1 MTSSSISLD
10 QRIEAMKSEYGD
22 TVPVGE
28 IGAVAARV
36 AESLESKD
44 VSKAE
49 LGKEVNE
56 MLEFISRARDEL
68 ATMRPRTIT
77 DRHIPSARDELDAVV
92 KHTESAAGQIMDA
105 ADELGSIAD
114 TLEEPHKAT
123 IADLSTRIF
132 EASSF
137 QDITGQRVTKV
148 VSVLQH
154 IEQRL
159 AALAE
164 VIGDHEVHDE
174 NIEVFDETGEVVNED
189 ALTHGP
195 QLDGKGNSQDDIDA
209 LLASFD

>member
-1 MTSSSISLD
+1 MTSSSITLE
-10 QRIEAMKSEYGD
+10 QRVEAMESEYGD
-22 TVPVGE
+22 VVSVQE

-36 AESLESKD
+36 AETLDSKG
-44 VSKAE
+44 VSTAE
-49 LGKEVNE
+49 LGKEVTE
-56 MLEFISRARDEL
+56 MLDFISRARDEL

-77 DRHIPSARDELDAVV
+77 DRHIPSARDELDAVI
-92 KHTESAAGQIMDA
+92 KNTEAAASQIMDS
-105 ADELGSIAD
+105 ADELGTVAD

-123 IADLSTRIF
+123 LSDLSTRIF

-164 VIGDHEVHDE
+164 AIGDTEVHEE
-174 NIEVFDETGEVVNED
+174 NLDVFDESGAVVNED

-195 QLDGKGNSQDDIDA
+195 QLDGQGNNQDDIDA